1 MSKLTRFD
9 FRKTQQG
16 IDLLSGS
23 QTDIGGESNL
33 QGQPSGVEYQVT
45 SDFLA
50 PGESRNDLS
59 FDDEMTMEVS
69 TQGMIH
75 FIVVDFENKL

>member
-23 QTDIGGESNL
+23 QTDIGCESNL
-33 QGQPSGVEYQVT
+33 QGQSSGVEYQVT

-69 TQGMIH
+69 TQGMIEILIEILCH
-75 FIVVDFENKL
+75 FL